1 MENLDFYP
9 SEAAMRY
16 HNPPTPECCQRNLS
30 MDLGLSSTQSDN
42 ETVSNSP
49 NSPPEVSV
57 DTTWESLDSYSHQL
71 VELYQRRPGGSG
83 LSSQHMVTS
92 FWYLWAGVTPTSVQQ
107 QQGAFS
113 PNLPPVCQ
121 RFLSGNLEIYFCLVV
136 INCVTLFLPELYHK
150 MLAKIGLNKNKP
162 HNRIPKLSLF

>member
-1 MENLDFYP
+1 
-9 SEAAMRY
+9 
-16 HNPPTPECCQRNLS
+16 

-107 QQGAFS
+107 
-113 PNLPPVCQ
+113 
-121 RFLSGNLEIYFCLVV
+121 
-136 INCVTLFLPELYHK
+136 
-150 MLAKIGLNKNKP
+150 
-162 HNRIPKLSLF
+162 